1 MAMVYGRSGFPV
13 KPVKRDSIAVLILAA
28 GGGTRMESDLPK
40 TLHPICGRPM
50 LFYVLRLAN
59 ALKPSAIG
67 MVVGHGVEDVKRTAV
82 GIAKE
87 CALSKPIQFVLQKKL
102 LGSGHAVME
111 ALPFLKR
118 FKSAVIV
125 CADTPLITYESLYAL
140 IQTHQAQQNLATLL
154 TAKIA
159 KPKGYG
165 RIVRSPLGDVL
176 RVVEESVAAPKELA
190 ITEVNSG
197 SYVFEVS
204 ALLESLK
211 EIGVK
216 GEKKEHFLT
225 DILEIVRSKSGRI
238 GAYVSQT
245 PEEIHG
251 VNTRIQ
257 LAAAQRTMNR
267 RILDRLMLS
276 GVTIKDPSSVHT
288 DCDVDIKRDSV
299 IEPFV
304 VISGKTRIGKSSRIG
319 SFSRLSNVEVGDDC
333 EVSMSSLDSCRI
345 LDNSSVGPFANIR
358 PGSVI
363 GPRAKI
369 GNFSEVKASH
379 IDAGSK
385 VNHLSYIGDADI
397 REDVNIGAGT
407 ITCNFDGKMKHQTV
421 IDTGAFIGSNVN
433 LVAPVKVGRN
443 ARVAAGSTITENV
456 PPKNLAIARARQV
469 NKP

>member
-1 MAMVYGRSGFPV
+1 MALVYGRPGFSV
-13 KPVKRDSIAVLILAA
+13 KPVKSGSIAVLILAA

-67 MVVGHGVEDVKRTAV
+67 MVVGHGADQVKLAAS

-87 CALSKPIQFVLQKKL
+87 CAISKPIQFIVQKKL
-102 LGSGHAVME
+102 LGSGHAVLE

-118 FKSAVIV
+118 FTTAVII
-125 CADTPLITYESLYAL
+125 CADTPLITHDSLYAL
-140 IQTHQAQQNLATLL
+140 IQTHQTHQNLATLL
-154 TAKIA
+154 TAKIP
-159 KPKGYG
+159 KPRGYG

-176 RVVEESVAAPKELA
+176 RIVEESVAAPKELA
-190 ITEVNSG
+190 INEVNSG

-204 ALLESLK
+204 ALQESLK
-211 EIGVK
+211 EIISK
-216 GEKKEHFLT
+216 GDKKEYFLT

-238 GAYVSQT
+238 GAYVSQV

-257 LAAAQRTMNR
+257 LAAAERVMNR
-267 RILDRLMLS
+267 RILDRLMLA
-276 GVTIKDPSSVHT
+276 GVTIKDPSSVHVG
-288 DCDVDIKRDSV
+288 CDVDIAKDSV

-304 VISGKTRIGKSSRIG
+304 VISGKTQIGKSTRIG
-319 SFSRLSNVEVGDDC
+319 SFSRLSNVKVGNEC
-333 EVSMSSLDSCRI
+333 EISMSSLDSCRI
-345 LDNSSVGPFANIR
+345 LDKSMVGPFTHIR

-379 IDAGSK
+379 VGANSK
-385 VNHLSYIGDADI
+385 VSHLSYIGDADV

-407 ITCNFDGKMKHQTV
+407 ITCNFDGKEKHQTV
-421 IDTGAFIGSNVN
+421 IEAGAFIGSNVN
-433 LVAPVKVGRN
+433 LVAPVRIGRQ

-456 PPKNLAIARARQV
+456 PAKALAIARERQV
-469 NKP
+469 NKI